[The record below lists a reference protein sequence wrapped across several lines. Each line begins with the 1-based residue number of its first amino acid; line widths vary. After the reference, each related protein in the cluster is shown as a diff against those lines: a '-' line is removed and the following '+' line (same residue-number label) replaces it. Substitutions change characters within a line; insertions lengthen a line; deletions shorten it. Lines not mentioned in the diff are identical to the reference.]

1 MQSSKTNCKECHN
14 PFEIPLLKKYFHISV
29 GKSAKHLVLHGRTAL
44 LTAAF
49 EGNLKN
55 VKNLIEKGADVNV
68 EKKDGKTA
76 LLLASGN
83 SNGLQIIQYLI
94 QNGAKI
100 NAQTKD
106 GYSPLMWAAYNGN
119 IKIVKEL
126 LQVLNLRE
134 EFSLWF
140 HPQKKCQIAI
150 LNFSK

>member
-1 MQSSKTNCKECHN
+1 
-14 PFEIPLLKKYFHISV
+14 
-29 GKSAKHLVLHGRTAL
+29 LHGRTAL

-68 EKKDGKTA
+68 KKKDGKTA

-126 LQVLNLRE
+126 IQVLNLRGE
-134 EFSLWF
+134 CSLWCD
-140 HPQKKCQIAI
+140 PQRICKTAI

>member
-1 MQSSKTNCKECHN
+1 M
-14 PFEIPLLKKYFHISV
+14 Y
-29 GKSAKHLVLHGRTAL
+29 GRTAL

-49 EGNLKN
+49 EGNFEN

-119 IKIVKEL
+119 TKIVKEL
-126 LQVLNLRE
+126 IKVLYLRG

-140 HPQKKCQIAI
+140 HPQKKVPNSYPQLFKIHKYC
-150 LNFSK
+150 

>member
-1 MQSSKTNCKECHN
+1 M
-14 PFEIPLLKKYFHISV
+14 
-29 GKSAKHLVLHGRTAL
+29 HGRTAL

-119 IKIVKEL
+119 TKIVKEL
-126 LQVLNLRE
+126 IKVVYLRE
-134 EFSLWF
+134 KFLPWF
-140 HPQKKCQIAI
+140 NPQKKVPNSYPQLFKI
-150 LNFSK
+150 NFAKVESLRTMIWHIFMRMRLK

>member
-1 MQSSKTNCKECHN
+1 M
-14 PFEIPLLKKYFHISV
+14 
-29 GKSAKHLVLHGRTAL
+29 HGRTAL

-49 EGNLKN
+49 EGNFKN

-83 SNGLQIIQYLI
+83 SNGLQIVQYLI

-126 LQVLNLRE
+126 LQVLNLRVK
-134 EFSLWF
+134 FSLWF
-140 HPQKKCQIAI
+140 HPKKKIQIAI

>member
-1 MQSSKTNCKECHN
+1 M
-14 PFEIPLLKKYFHISV
+14 Y
-29 GKSAKHLVLHGRTAL
+29 GRTAL

-49 EGNLKN
+49 EGNFEN

-119 IKIVKEL
+119 TKIVKEL
-126 LQVLNLRE
+126 IKVFNLRG

-140 HPQKKCQIAI
+140 HPQKNCQIAI

>member
-1 MQSSKTNCKECHN
+1 M
-14 PFEIPLLKKYFHISV
+14 Y
-29 GKSAKHLVLHGRTAL
+29 GRTAL

-49 EGNLKN
+49 EGNFEN

-106 GYSPLMWAAYNGN
+106 CYSPLMWAAYNGN
-119 IKIVKEL
+119 TKIVKEL
-126 LQVLNLRE
+126 IKACLISKIN
-134 EFSLWF
+134 F
-140 HPQKKCQIAI
+140 HFGSILKKVV
-150 LNFSK
+150 K

>member
-1 MQSSKTNCKECHN
+1 M
-14 PFEIPLLKKYFHISV
+14 
-29 GKSAKHLVLHGRTAL
+29 HGRTAL

-49 EGNLKN
+49 EGNFEN

-83 SNGLQIIQYLI
+83 SKGFQIVQYLI
-94 QNGAKI
+94 QNGANI

-119 IKIVKEL
+119 TKIVKEL
-126 LQVLNLRE
+126 IKV
-134 EFSLWF
+134 
-140 HPQKKCQIAI
+140 A
-150 LNFSK
+150 